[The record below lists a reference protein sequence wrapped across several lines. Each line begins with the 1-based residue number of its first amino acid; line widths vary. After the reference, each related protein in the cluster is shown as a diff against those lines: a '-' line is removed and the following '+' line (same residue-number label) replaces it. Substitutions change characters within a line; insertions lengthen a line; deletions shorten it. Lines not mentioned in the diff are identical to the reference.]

1 MRLFIQNAALVCLML
16 STLDFTA
23 RAQEKSEPPTD
34 WVDAVTGHRI
44 IRLSGPSGGSSL
56 YFHQNTYTPEG
67 DKIIFNSKGAVVTV
81 DISKLG
87 AQPPKA
93 EVVLQGANALAMAFK
108 SRDVYFSKGGKGGG
122 GKGGVFAVNV
132 DTKEVREIKNAVGG
146 VINADETFSVV
157 AKNATDPTGKTPR
170 PEPRKML
177 PQRERMFGAK
187 LKMGLALT
195 PAEEKSAQKEEGLAK
210 RLLNP
215 SSQAFTFTNLKTGA
229 AQTVG
234 YQYAWLNHMQFSAA
248 DPNWLL
254 YCHEG
259 TWHEVDRVWVIRTDG
274 SQQKLIHKL
283 TMDMEIAGHEFW
295 SYDGKSIWFDLQ
307 TPRSQEFWL
316 ANVNLETG
324 AKIRYKIERDQ
335 WSVHYNVSRDGKVF
349 AGDGGDAGQVAFAKD
364 GQWIYAFTPEG
375 DALMAGKDGWAE
387 GKFKAE
393 KLVNMAKHNYKTEPN
408 VTITPDGKW
417 VIFRSNMHGPT
428 HVYAAEVKKSN
439 SK

>member
-1 MRLFIQNAALVCLML
+1 M
-16 STLDFTA
+16 
-23 RAQEKSEPPTD
+23 
-34 WVDAVTGHRI
+34 
-44 IRLSGPSGGSSL
+44 
-56 YFHQNTYTPEG
+56 
-67 DKIIFNSKGAVVTV
+67 
-81 DISKLG
+81 
-87 AQPPKA
+87 
-93 EVVLQGANALAMAFK
+93 
-108 SRDVYFSKGGKGGG
+108 
-122 GKGGVFAVNV
+122 
-132 DTKEVREIKNAVGG
+132 
-146 VINADETFSVV
+146 
-157 AKNATDPTGKTPR
+157 
-170 PEPRKML
+170 
-177 PQRERMFGAK
+177 
-187 LKMGLALT
+187 
-195 PAEEKSAQKEEGLAK
+195 AK

-215 SSQAFTFTNLKTGA
+215 SSQAFTFTNLKTGEA
-229 AQTVG
+229 KTVG
-234 YQYAWLNHMQFSAA
+234 YQYAWLNHMQFSPA

-274 SQQKLIHKL
+274 SQQKLIHKR

-295 SYDGKSIWFDLQ
+295 SHDGKSVWFDLQ

-324 AKIRYKIERDQ
+324 AKIRYKIEREQ
-335 WSVHYNVSRDGKVF
+335 WSVHYNVSRDGKIF
-349 AGDGGDAGQVAFAKD
+349 AGDGGDPSQVAFAKD

-375 DALMAGKDGWAE
+375 DTLMAGKGGWAE

-417 VIFRSNMHGPT
+417 VVFRSNMHGPT